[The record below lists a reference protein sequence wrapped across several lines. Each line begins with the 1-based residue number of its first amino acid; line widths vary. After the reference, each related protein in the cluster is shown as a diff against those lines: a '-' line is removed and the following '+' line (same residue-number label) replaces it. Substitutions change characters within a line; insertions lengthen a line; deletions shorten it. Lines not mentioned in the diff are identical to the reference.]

1 MLYKD
6 IIASGTGTVCAELCM
21 IPLCTVKVNYQTDL
35 NYKSVFDATKDIYA
49 KRGIY
54 GFYNASFYSSIAQLT
69 SITTKYTLYEAFKKF
84 RNGDNNSYTT
94 NILCGLTSG
103 IIGSLLTHPLDVLKI
118 HKQINKPFLP
128 EYRTV
133 GAKLLYRG
141 YSKNVTKTVMLSSL
155 LFPTNDLY
163 KKHIDSTVL
172 AAAATS
178 ATITTVIQPID
189 YLKTRHIANQ
199 KLWQGWNIKNYYR
212 GFGINL
218 SRTLPHFT
226 ILMTVADFIKKKL
239 N

>member
-6 IIASGTGTVCAELCM
+6 IFASGIGTVSAELCM
-21 IPLCTVKVNYQTDL
+21 IPLCTVKVNYQTNL
-35 NYKSVFDATKDIYA
+35 HYKSVFDATKDIYK
-49 KRGIY
+49 KRGVY
-54 GFYNASFYSSIAQLT
+54 GFYNASLYSSIAQLT
-69 SITTKYTLYEAFKKF
+69 SITTKYTLYEAFKKY
-84 RNGDNNSYTT
+84 RDGDNNSYMT

-118 HKQINKPFLP
+118 HKQINQPFIQ
-128 EYRTV
+128 EFRNV

-163 KKHIDSTVL
+163 KKYIDNTTL

-178 ATITTVIQPID
+178 GTITSIIQPID

-199 KLWQGWNIKNYYR
+199 KLWQGWNLSNYYR

-218 SRTLPHFT
+218 ARTLPHFT
-226 ILMTVADFIKKKL
+226 ILMTVTDFIKKKL